1 VSRPALDLAEVSERL
16 DCLTTAEY
24 LHLSRAARRFAI
36 GLNCGGDDL
45 VHDAVMQALDGTR
58 RCPRDVPVI
67 VFLIRAMQS
76 RASSLRG
83 RAKTSPVELILDATG
98 TDGRPLFTPAST
110 DRNVEEWR
118 LAKED
123 FDARVAALEA
133 LYADDE
139 LALLFLMADMDETPK
154 EEIMAMN
161 NLDRKGYDTVRRR
174 MRRKMDGRFPHGWT
188 S

>member
-1 VSRPALDLAEVSERL
+1 MSRPTLDLMEVSECLDRL
-16 DCLTTAEY
+16 TAAEY
-24 LHLSRAARRFAI
+24 LHLSRAARRFAFA
-36 GLNCGGDDL
+36 LNCGADDL
-45 VHDAVMQALDGTR
+45 VHDAIMQALDGTR

-67 VFLIRAMQS
+67 VFLIGAMQS

-83 RAKTSPVELILDATG
+83 RAKTSPVDVILDATG

-110 DRNVEEWR
+110 ARNVEDWR

-123 FDARVAALEA
+123 YDARVTALEA

-139 LALLFLMADMDETPK
+139 LALLFLMADLDETPK

-174 MRRKMDGRFPHGWT
+174 MRRKMDRRFPHGWT